1 MNNKLILLLL
11 SLCVLGLPSVAASKD
26 EAPLYRTVDLGRAMG
41 TGREYQTRIVFL
53 GTGSPILEPNKAGQ
67 SIAIVV
73 RDSVYVFDAGHGSMN
88 NLSRYGDG
96 KVFPP
101 WKMPTGYPG
110 AGYMDKLFLTHLDS
124 DHVLDVPAFL
134 LRFWIYGRQGPAR
147 VHGPPG
153 TEALV
158 RGVLKGNKQWIDY
171 RLASTRTK
179 NKAGITVETKEF
191 SAPGPVFS
199 DEHVRVSA
207 FQVVHGS
214 WDPGRT
220 YGYRVETPDLVI
232 SITGDYSYRLTPA
245 LEEKLA
251 GSDIVISEVMS
262 SAGTAKLPGEWR
274 DYMLDAHTTE
284 TQLAALMAKV
294 QPRLLIGTHALTHGE
309 ARSDLLL
316 RLQALYGGRIALA
329 DDNMVFR

>member
-11 SLCVLGLPSVAASKD
+11 SLCCLGSPGIAASRD
-26 EAPLYRTVDLGRAMG
+26 EAPLYRSVDLGRLMG
-41 TGREYQTRIVFL
+41 TGRDYQTRIVFL

-73 RDSVYVFDAGHGSMN
+73 RDQVYVFDAGHGSMN
-88 NLSRYGDG
+88 NLSRYADG
-96 KVFPP
+96 KVFPA

-158 RGVLKGNKQWIDY
+158 RGVLEGNKAWIDY
-171 RLASTRTK
+171 RLASARTR
-179 NKAGITVETKEF
+179 NKAGITVETREF
-191 SAPGPVFS
+191 SAPGLVFA
-199 DEHVRVSA
+199 DENVRVSA

-214 WDPGRT
+214 WSSDRT
-220 YGYRVETPDLVI
+220 YGYKVETPDLVI
-232 SITGDYSYRLTPA
+232 AITGDYSYRLTPA

-262 SAGTAKLPGEWR
+262 SAGTGKLPGEWR

-294 QPRLLIGTHALTHGE
+294 KPGLLIGTHVLTHGE
-309 ARSDLLL
+309 ARSDLLS
-316 RLQALYGGRIALA
+316 RLQALYGGRVALA
-329 DDNMVFR
+329 DDNMVFQ